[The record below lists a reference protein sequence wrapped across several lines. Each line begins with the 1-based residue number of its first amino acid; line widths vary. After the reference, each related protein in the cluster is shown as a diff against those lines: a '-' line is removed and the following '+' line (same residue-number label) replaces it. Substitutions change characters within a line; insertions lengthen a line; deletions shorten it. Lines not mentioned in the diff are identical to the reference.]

1 MTPRIPCLGG
11 PAPALLLLAL
21 LGSCGGR
28 AHSPSADPPPATAGM
43 AAVPDDARSIIGL
56 QVEEL
61 RPQPFTVTITVPGMV
76 RSDQD
81 TTALV
86 GPIIEGRI
94 SQVLVGWG
102 ETVKRGQ
109 VLAWLDSVEVG
120 EARAAWFRA
129 QAELQVAD
137 ATVKRLQQ
145 LTADKIVA
153 TKDLAAAQGDLATA
167 HAEADA
173 ARNALRILGFSDDE
187 VDHLASGQDAGSRVP
202 LVAPIDGTIVDR
214 TAVTGAWAEP
224 SAALFTIMDLGTL
237 WVDAQ
242 VYEKDLGA
250 VQVGEEVS
258 VSVISAPDRDLS
270 GRVSYVGSTVDAA
283 TRTTIVRTVV
293 ANPDGLLK
301 PGMFA
306 SVRIVTR
313 ESSGSLLL
321 PEGAVLQAP
330 DRRQVVVEEAGR
342 YQLRDVRVGAT
353 AEGRVEILDGLH
365 AGERVVIGGQNQ
377 IATQL
382 ATDAASATP

>member
-1 MTPRIPCLGG
+1 
-11 PAPALLLLAL
+11 
-21 LGSCGGR
+21 
-28 AHSPSADPPPATAGM
+28 M
-43 AAVPDDARSIIGL
+43 AALPDAARSLIGL

-61 RPQPFTVTITVPGMV
+61 RPQPFTVAITVPGMV

-109 VLAWLDSVEVG
+109 VLAWLDSAEVG

-145 LTADKIVA
+145 LAADRIVA
-153 TKDLAAAQGDLATA
+153 SKDLSAAEGERATA
-167 HAEADA
+167 QAESDA
-173 ARNALRILGFSDDE
+173 ARNTLRILGFSDDDVE
-187 VDHLASGQDAGSRVP
+187 QLSSQDAGSRVP

-237 WVDAQ
+237 WVDAR

-250 VQVGEEVS
+250 VQPGQELS
-258 VSVISAPDRDLS
+258 VSVIAAPDRSVS
-270 GRVSYVGSTVDAA
+270 GRVSYVGSTVDDA

-330 DRRQVVVEEAGR
+330 DKRQVVVEEAAGR

-353 AEGRVEILDGLH
+353 ADGRVEILDGLH
-365 AGERVVIGGQNQ
+365 AGERVVTGGQNQ

-382 ATDAASATP
+382 AADAASATP

>member
-1 MTPRIPCLGG
+1 MTPRIPCLGA
-11 PAPALLLLAL
+11 PAPTLLLLAL
-21 LGSCGGR
+21 LGGCGER
-28 AHSPSADPPPATAGM
+28 DHSASADPPPATAGM
-43 AAVPDDARSIIGL
+43 AAIPDDARSIIGL

-61 RPQPFTVTITVPGMV
+61 RPQPFTVAITVPGMV

-109 VLAWLDSVEVG
+109 VLAWLDSAQVG

-129 QAELQVAD
+129 QAQLQVAD

-145 LTADKIVA
+145 LTAGKIVA
-153 TKDLAAAQGDLATA
+153 TKDLSAAEGDRASAQ
-167 HAEADA
+167 AESDA
-173 ARNALRILGFSDDE
+173 ARNTLRILGFSDDDVE
-187 VDHLASGQDAGSRVP
+187 HLSSQDVGSRVP

-242 VYEKDLGA
+242 VYEKDLAA
-250 VQVGEEVS
+250 VQPGQEVS
-258 VSVISAPDRDLS
+258 VSVIAAPDRSVS
-270 GRVSYVGSTVDAA
+270 GRVGYVGSTVDDA
-283 TRTTIVRTVV
+283 TRTTIVRTVL

-321 PEGAVLQAP
+321 PEGCVLQAP

-353 AEGRVEILDGLH
+353 ADGRVEILDGLR
-365 AGERVVIGGQNQ
+365 AGERVVTGGQNQ

-382 ATDAASATP
+382 AADAASATP

>member
-1 MTPRIPCLGG
+1 MTARISWLGAC
-11 PAPALLLLAL
+11 APALVLVV
-21 LGSCGGR
+21 LGACGGSAAR
-28 AHSPSADPPPATAGM
+28 TASADPPPAIASM
-43 AAVPDDARSIIGL
+43 AAVPDEARSIIGL

-61 RPQPFTVTITVPGMV
+61 QPQPFSVAITVPGMV

-94 SQVLVGWG
+94 SEVLVGWG

-109 VLAWLDSVEVG
+109 VLAWLDSAAVG
-120 EARAAWFRA
+120 EAKAAWFRA

-137 ATVKRLQQ
+137 ATLKRMQQ
-145 LTADKIVA
+145 LTAGRIVA
-153 TKDLAAAQGDLATA
+153 TKDLTAAEGERATA
-167 HAEADA
+167 QAESDA
-173 ARNALRILGFSDDE
+173 ARNALRIMGFSDDE
-187 VDHLASGQDAGSRVP
+187 VDHLASGKDIGSRVP

-214 TAVTGAWAEP
+214 TAVTGVWAEP

-250 VQVGEEVS
+250 VHAGQEVEVS
-258 VSVISAPDRDLS
+258 VIAAPDRRVA
-270 GRVSYVGSTVDAA
+270 GRVSYIGNTVDDA

-293 ANPDGLLK
+293 ANADGLLK

-306 SVRIVTR
+306 SVHIVTR
-313 ESSGSLLL
+313 ASAGSLLL
-321 PEGAVLQAP
+321 PDGCVLQLP

-342 YQLRDVRVGAT
+342 YRLRDVHVGAT
-353 AEGRVEILDGLH
+353 ADGRVEILDGLR
-365 AGERVVIGGQNQ
+365 AGERVVTAGQNQ

-382 ATDAASATP
+382 AAGAASGAP

>member
-1 MTPRIPCLGG
+1 MNSRISRLGAHVPALVLLGCLGACG
-11 PAPALLLLAL
+11 GGARPAASDPAPASA
-21 LGSCGGR
+21 
-28 AHSPSADPPPATAGM
+28 SP
-43 AAVPDDARSIIGL
+43 AAVADDARSIIGL

-61 RPQPFTVTITVPGMV
+61 RPQPFTVAITVPGMV
-76 RSDQD
+76 RSNQD

-102 ETVKRGQ
+102 ESVKRGQ
-109 VLAWLDSVEVG
+109 VLAWLDSAAVG
-120 EARAAWFRA
+120 EAKAAWFRA

-137 ATVKRLQQ
+137 AAVKRLQ
-145 LTADKIVA
+145 LLSAGKIVA
-153 TKDLAAAQGDLATA
+153 TKDLTAAEGDRASAQ
-167 HAEADA
+167 AEADA
-173 ARNALRILGFSDDE
+173 ARNALRIMGFSDDE
-187 VDHLASGQDAGSRVP
+187 VDHLASGQDSGSRVP

-214 TAVTGAWAEP
+214 TAVTGAWAQP

-250 VQVGEEVS
+250 VQPGQEVT
-258 VSVISAPDRDLS
+258 VSVIAAPDRS
-270 GRVSYVGSTVDAA
+270 VTGRVSYIGSTVDDA

-293 ANPDGLLK
+293 DNADGLLK

-313 ESSGSLLL
+313 ESDGSLLL
-321 PEGAVLQAP
+321 PEGSVLQSP
-330 DRRQVVVEEAGR
+330 DKRQVVVEEAGR
-342 YQLRDVRVGAT
+342 YRLRDVHVGAT
-353 AEGRVEILDGLH
+353 ADGRVEVLDGLR
-365 AGERVVIGGQNQ
+365 AGERVVTGGQNQ

-382 ATDAASATP
+382 AVVAASGAP